1 MKTWK
6 VILAAAVIFIAG
18 VLTGA
23 VVVWKAR
30 SVPTLPTARSNT
42 NAPSPWF
49 IHRPEFLEVMKKEL
63 VLTPEQTEKI
73 AAAVRTSRQRT
84 DFLWEMLKEPLQEEL
99 YLLKDNILAVLEPEQ
114 QKKFEE
120 LIKPRP
126 PRWYGDPGRRWGGE
140 REERGRPPGPPP
152 GAPPGGGPGAP
163 KEQKR
168 SQEPPPWGMTPR
180 QGEKMEKPQGSPKPP
195 RPPTNPPPSA
205 PPVER

>member
-6 VILAAAVIFIAG
+6 VILAAAVIFVAG
-18 VLTGA
+18 LLTGA

-30 SVPTLPTARSNT
+30 PVSTRPVARGNT

-49 IHRPEFLEVMKKEL
+49 IHRPEFVEVMKKEL
-63 VLTPEQTEKI
+63 SLTPEQADKI

-99 YLLKDNILAVLEPEQ
+99 YLLKQNILAVLEPEQ

-126 PRWYGDPGRRWGGE
+126 PRWPGEQDKRWRGDRDD
-140 REERGRPPGPPP
+140 RGRPPGPPP
-152 GAPPGGGPGAP
+152 QGGMGNPNENQRRPGGPPPWGAPPGGPV
-163 KEQKR
+163 
-168 SQEPPPWGMTPR
+168 PPPSG
-180 QGEKMEKPQGSPKPP
+180 KPAA
-195 RPPTNPPPSA
+195 PPSA
-205 PPVER
+205 PTGGR

>member
-6 VILAAAVIFIAG
+6 VILAAAVIFVAG

-30 SVPTLPTARSNT
+30 SLPALPAARSAT

-49 IHRPEFLEVMKKEL
+49 IHRPEFLDIMKKEL
-63 VLTPEQTEKI
+63 ALTPEQAEKI
-73 AAAVRTSRQRT
+73 GAAVRTSRQRT

-99 YLLKDNILAVLEPEQ
+99 YLLKQNILAVLEPQQ

-126 PRWYGDPGRRWGGE
+126 PRWEPGRRWGGDKE
-140 REERGRPPGPPP
+140 GGRPPGSP
-152 GAPPGGGPGAP
+152 GQGGSGGSS
-163 KEQKR
+163 EGQKR
-168 SQEPPPWGMTPR
+168 SQGPPPWGPPPSS
-180 QGEKMEKPQGSPKPP
+180 GDKPP
-195 RPPTNPPPSA
+195 RGAFPPPSPA
-205 PPVER
+205 PDGSQPPSTPER

>member
-63 VLTPEQTEKI
+63 ALTPEQADKI

-99 YLLKDNILAVLEPEQ
+99 YLLKDNILAVLEPAQ

-126 PRWYGDPGRRWGGE
+126 PRWDGGKRWGGDKE
-140 REERGRPPGPPP
+140 GGRPPGPPGP
-152 GAPPGGGPGAP
+152 GGPGGPPDNQKRSGGPPPWGGGPGVGDKP
-163 KEQKR
+163 PGG
-168 SQEPPPWGMTPR
+168 PPPG
-180 QGEKMEKPQGSPKPP
+180 G
-195 RPPTNPPPSA
+195 PPPLRQPGA
-205 PPVER
+205 PGER